1 MLDFGALPPEVNSS
15 NMFSG
20 PGSGSLMAAA
30 SAWNQLAAELNSA
43 ALSYDK
49 VITTLSSDEW
59 MGPASASMAQ
69 AAEPYVAWMTS
80 TTAKAEQ
87 AAAQAR
93 AAAAAYETA
102 LAATVP
108 VPLVAA
114 NRAELAQL
122 VSTNVL
128 GQNTGAI
135 AANEAQYGEMWAQDA
150 TAMYGYAGQSAAA
163 TKVTPFTAA
172 PQVASPTAQATQAT
186 ATTSATATSAGTAQS
201 TLSQLVSSLP
211 SQLQSL
217 ASPAATTSA
226 TTSYPILTELWYLF
240 SGQST
245 LPTNLNA
252 VITGYNSYS
261 SLWYNTEGLPYFSVG
276 MANFGVQIAKSTGML
291 GGAGPA
297 AAGEAAPAAG
307 LGGLGGTLGGGG
319 GMWAAARR
327 SLPGWAMRPHSAS
340 CRCRH
345 PGQEPPRRQATRRSR
360 SRVSPPL
367 HRRPGDP
374 ETCWA
379 ACRWPAARASARATP
394 GLDTGSAP
402 PSWPDHPSPDN
413 ESGWRRGVID
423 PM

>member
-15 NMFSG
+15 KMFSG
-20 PGSGSLMAAA
+20 PGSGSLMAAS

-59 MGPASASMAQ
+59 MGPASATMAQ
-69 AAEPYVAWMTS
+69 AAEPYMAWMTS
-80 TTAKAEQ
+80 TSAKAEQ

-114 NRAELAQL
+114 NRAELAEL
-122 VSTNVL
+122 LSKNVL

-163 TKVTPFTAA
+163 AKVSPFTAA
-172 PQVASPTAQATQAT
+172 PQVASPSAQATQAT
-186 ATTSATATSAGTAQS
+186 ATTAATATSAGTSQS

-211 SQLQSL
+211 SQLQNL

-226 TTSYPILTELWYLF
+226 TTPSYPILTELWYLF

-245 LPTNLNA
+245 LPTNVNEI
-252 VITGYNSYS
+252 ITGYNSYS

-276 MANFGVQIAKSTGML
+276 MANFGVQIAKSM
-291 GGAGPA
+291 GAIGV
-297 AAGEAAPAAG
+297 AAPAAAQAAPTNLGG
-307 LGGLGGTLGGGG
+307 LGGLGGMLGGGG
-319 GMWAAARR
+319 GMLGGGAPVSAAVGNAASLGKLSVPSSWAAATPVL
-327 SLPGWAMRPHSAS
+327 SHAPVSVEGLAPAS
-340 CRCRH
+340 
-345 PGQEPPRRQATRRSR
+345 
-360 SRVSPPL
+360 
-367 HRRPGDP
+367 P
-374 ETCWA
+374 ETGGQGNLMGGMPLA
-379 ACRWPAARASARATP
+379 GGP
-394 GLDTGSAP
+394 GLGRAHVGPRYGIKPTVMARP
-402 PSWPDHPSPDN
+402 PFA
-413 ESGWRRGVID
+413 G
-423 PM
+423 

>member
-1 MLDFGALPPEVNSS
+1 
-15 NMFSG
+15 
-20 PGSGSLMAAA
+20 MAAA
-30 SAWNQLAAELNSA
+30 SAWNQLATELNSA

-59 MGPASASMAQ
+59 VGPASASMAQ
-69 AAEPYVAWMTS
+69 AAEPYVAWMTT
-80 TTAKAEQ
+80 TTAQAEQ

-128 GQNTGAI
+128 RQNTGAI
-135 AANEAQYGEMWAQDA
+135 AAYEAQYGQMWAQDA

-163 TKVTPFTAA
+163 AKVAPFTAA
-172 PQVASPTAQATQAT
+172 PQIATPTAQAAQAT

-211 SQLQSL
+211 TQLQSL

-226 TTSYPILTELWYLF
+226 TTTSNPILTELWFLF
-240 SGQST
+240 SGQSA
-245 LPTNLNA
+245 LPTNLNE
-252 VITGYNSYS
+252 VITGYSGYS

-276 MANFGVQIAKSTGML
+276 MANFGVQIAKSMGAL

-297 AAGEAAPAAG
+297 AAEAAPAASLPG
-307 LGGLGGTLGGGG
+307 LGGMLGGGAGGTPISAGLGNAASLGKLSVPASWAGATSAPSHAPMSVEGLAPASPETGGPGNLLG
-319 GMWAAARR
+319 GMPLAGGPSLGAAHAGPRYGFRPTVMAR
-327 SLPGWAMRPHSAS
+327 
-340 CRCRH
+340 
-345 PGQEPPRRQATRRSR
+345 PPFA
-360 SRVSPPL
+360 
-367 HRRPGDP
+367 G
-374 ETCWA
+374 
-379 ACRWPAARASARATP
+379 
-394 GLDTGSAP
+394 
-402 PSWPDHPSPDN
+402 
-413 ESGWRRGVID
+413 
-423 PM
+423 

>member
-1 MLDFGALPPEVNSS
+1 VLDFGALPPEVNSA

-20 PGSGSLMAAA
+20 PGPGSLMAAA

-49 VITTLSSDEW
+49 VITTLTSDEW
-59 MGPASASMAQ
+59 VGPASASMAQ
-69 AAEPYVAWMTS
+69 AAEPYVAWMTT
-80 TTAKAEQ
+80 TTAQAEQ

-135 AANEAQYGEMWAQDA
+135 AAYEAQYGQMWAQDA
-150 TAMYGYAGQSAAA
+150 TAMYSYAGQSAAA
-163 TKVTPFTAA
+163 AKVAPFTAA
-172 PQVASPTAQATQAT
+172 PHIATPTAQAAQAA

-201 TLSQLVSSLP
+201 TLSQLVSSVP
-211 SQLQSL
+211 TQLQSL

-226 TTSYPILTELWYLF
+226 TTSPDSILTELWFLF
-240 SGQST
+240 SGQSA
-245 LPTNLNA
+245 LPTNLNE
-252 VITGYNSYS
+252 VITGYSGYS

-276 MANFGVQIAKSTGML
+276 MANFGVQIAKSMGAL

-297 AAGEAAPAAG
+297 AAEAAPAASLPG
-307 LGGLGGTLGGGG
+307 LGGMLGGGAGGTPISAGLGNAASLGKLSVPSSWAGGPISAPSHAPVSVEGLAPASPETGAPGNLLG
-319 GMWAAARR
+319 GMPLAGGPSLGAAHAGPRYGFRPTVMAR
-327 SLPGWAMRPHSAS
+327 
-340 CRCRH
+340 
-345 PGQEPPRRQATRRSR
+345 PPFA
-360 SRVSPPL
+360 
-367 HRRPGDP
+367 G
-374 ETCWA
+374 
-379 ACRWPAARASARATP
+379 
-394 GLDTGSAP
+394 
-402 PSWPDHPSPDN
+402 
-413 ESGWRRGVID
+413 
-423 PM
+423 

>member
-1 MLDFGALPPEVNSS
+1 VLDFGALPPEVNSS

-49 VITTLSSDEW
+49 VITTLSGDEW
-59 MGPASASMAQ
+59 LGPASASMAQ

-87 AAAQAR
+87 TAAQAR
-93 AAAAAYETA
+93 EAAAAYETA

-135 AANEAQYGEMWAQDA
+135 AANEAQYGQMWAQDA
-150 TAMYGYAGQSAAA
+150 TAMYSYAGQSAAA

-172 PQVASPTAQATQAT
+172 PQVANPGAQATQAT
-186 ATTSATATSAGTAQS
+186 ATTTATATSAGTSQS

-211 SQLQSL
+211 SQLQNL
-217 ASPAATTSA
+217 ASPVSATSA
-226 TTSYPILTELWYLF
+226 TTSRPILTELWYLF

-245 LPTNLNA
+245 LPTSLNQ

-291 GGAGPA
+291 GGAA
-297 AAGEAAPAAG
+297 AATAPTAG
-307 LGGLGGTLGGGG
+307 LGGLGGMLGGGG
-319 GMWAAARR
+319 GMLGGGAPISAGLGNAAGLGKLSVPSSWAGAA
-327 SLPGWAMRPHSAS
+327 SAPS
-340 CRCRH
+340 H
-345 PGQEPPRRQATRRSR
+345 APISVEGLAPAS
-360 SRVSPPL
+360 
-367 HRRPGDP
+367 P
-374 ETCWA
+374 ETGGQGNLLGGMPLA
-379 ACRWPAARASARATP
+379 GGPSLGAGHAGPRYGFRPTVMAR
-394 GLDTGSAP
+394 P
-402 PSWPDHPSPDN
+402 PFA
-413 ESGWRRGVID
+413 G
-423 PM
+423 

>member
-1 MLDFGALPPEVNSS
+1 
-15 NMFSG
+15 
-20 PGSGSLMAAA
+20 MAAA

-59 MGPASASMAQ
+59 VGPASASMAQ
-69 AAEPYVAWMTS
+69 AAEPYVAWMTT
-80 TTAKAEQ
+80 TTAQAEQ

-135 AANEAQYGEMWAQDA
+135 AAYEAQYGQMWAQDA
-150 TAMYGYAGQSAAA
+150 TAMYSYAGQSAAA
-163 TKVTPFTAA
+163 AKVAPFTAA
-172 PQVASPTAQATQAT
+172 PQIATPTAQAAQAA

-211 SQLQSL
+211 TQLQSL

-226 TTSYPILTELWYLF
+226 TTSPDSILTELWFLF
-240 SGQST
+240 SGQSA
-245 LPTNLNA
+245 LPTNLNE
-252 VITGYNSYS
+252 VITGYSGYS

-276 MANFGVQIAKSTGML
+276 MANFGVQIAKSMGAL

-297 AAGEAAPAAG
+297 AAEAAPAASLPG
-307 LGGLGGTLGGGG
+307 LGGMLSGGAGGTPISAGLGNAASLGKLSVPSSWAGGAISAPSHAPVSVEGLAPASPETGGPGNLLGGMPLAGGPSLG
-319 GMWAAARR
+319 AAHAGPRYGFRPTVMAR
-327 SLPGWAMRPHSAS
+327 
-340 CRCRH
+340 
-345 PGQEPPRRQATRRSR
+345 PPFA
-360 SRVSPPL
+360 
-367 HRRPGDP
+367 G
-374 ETCWA
+374 
-379 ACRWPAARASARATP
+379 
-394 GLDTGSAP
+394 
-402 PSWPDHPSPDN
+402 
-413 ESGWRRGVID
+413 
-423 PM
+423 

>member
-1 MLDFGALPPEVNSS
+1 VLDFGALPPEVNSA

-20 PGSGSLMAAA
+20 PGPGSLMAAA

-59 MGPASASMAQ
+59 VGPASASMAQ
-69 AAEPYVAWMTS
+69 AAEPYVAWMTT
-80 TTAKAEQ
+80 TTAQAEQ

-135 AANEAQYGEMWAQDA
+135 AAYEAQYGQMWAQDA
-150 TAMYGYAGQSAAA
+150 TAMYSYAGQSAAA
-163 TKVTPFTAA
+163 AKVAPFTAA
-172 PQVASPTAQATQAT
+172 PQIATPTAQAAQAA

-211 SQLQSL
+211 TQLQSL

-226 TTSYPILTELWYLF
+226 TTSPDSILTELWFLF
-240 SGQST
+240 SGQSA
-245 LPTNLNA
+245 LPTNLNE
-252 VITGYNSYS
+252 VITGYSGYS

-276 MANFGVQIAKSTGML
+276 MANFGVQIAKSMGAL

-297 AAGEAAPAAG
+297 AAEAAPAASLPG
-307 LGGLGGTLGGGG
+307 LGGMLGGGAGGTPISAGLGNAASLGKLSVPSSWAGGAISAPSHAPVSVEGLAPASPETGGPGNLLG
-319 GMWAAARR
+319 GMPLAGGPSLGAAHAGPRYGFRPTVMAR
-327 SLPGWAMRPHSAS
+327 
-340 CRCRH
+340 
-345 PGQEPPRRQATRRSR
+345 PPFA
-360 SRVSPPL
+360 
-367 HRRPGDP
+367 G
-374 ETCWA
+374 
-379 ACRWPAARASARATP
+379 
-394 GLDTGSAP
+394 
-402 PSWPDHPSPDN
+402 
-413 ESGWRRGVID
+413 
-423 PM
+423 

>member
-1 MLDFGALPPEVNSS
+1 
-15 NMFSG
+15 
-20 PGSGSLMAAA
+20 MAAA

-59 MGPASASMAQ
+59 VGPASASMAQ
-69 AAEPYVAWMTS
+69 AAESYVAWMTT

-102 LAATVP
+102 LSATVP

-114 NRAELAQL
+114 NRAELTQL

-128 GQNTGAI
+128 GQNTSAI

-163 TKVTPFTAA
+163 TKVSAFSAA
-172 PQVASPTAQATQAT
+172 PQVASPTAQATQAA

-201 TLSQLVSSLP
+201 MLSELVSSLP
-211 SQLQSL
+211 NQLQSL

-226 TTSYPILTELWYLF
+226 TPSYPILTELWYLS
-240 SGQST
+240 SGQSA
-245 LPTNLNA
+245 LPTNLNE
-252 VITGYNSYS
+252 VITGYSGYS

-276 MANFGVQIAKSTGML
+276 MANFGVQMAKSMGAL

-297 AAGEAAPAAG
+297 AAEAVPGASLPG
-307 LGGLGGTLGGGG
+307 LGGMGGMLGGGG
-319 GMWAAARR
+319 VGSPISAGLGNAASLGKLSVPSSWAGTTPAPSTAPI
-327 SLPGWAMRPHSAS
+327 SVEGLAPAS
-340 CRCRH
+340 
-345 PGQEPPRRQATRRSR
+345 
-360 SRVSPPL
+360 
-367 HRRPGDP
+367 P
-374 ETCWA
+374 ETGGPGNLLGGMPLA
-379 ACRWPAARASARATP
+379 GGP
-394 GLDTGSAP
+394 GLGAAHAGPRYGFRPTVMARP
-402 PSWPDHPSPDN
+402 PFA
-413 ESGWRRGVID
+413 G
-423 PM
+423 

>member
-1 MLDFGALPPEVNSS
+1 MLDFGALPPEVNSA

-20 PGSGSLMAAA
+20 PGPGSLMAAA

-59 MGPASASMAQ
+59 VGPASASMAQ
-69 AAEPYVAWMTS
+69 AAEPYVAWMTT
-80 TTAKAEQ
+80 TTAQAEQ

-135 AANEAQYGEMWAQDA
+135 AAYEAQYGQMWAQDA
-150 TAMYGYAGQSAAA
+150 TAMYSYAGQSAAA
-163 TKVTPFTAA
+163 AKVAPFTAA
-172 PQVASPTAQATQAT
+172 PQIATPTAQAAQAA

-211 SQLQSL
+211 TQLQSL

-226 TTSYPILTELWYLF
+226 TTSPDSILTELWFLF
-240 SGQST
+240 SGQSA
-245 LPTNLNA
+245 LPTNLNE
-252 VITGYNSYS
+252 VITGYSGYS

-276 MANFGVQIAKSTGML
+276 MANFGVQIAKSMGAL

-297 AAGEAAPAAG
+297 AAEAAPAASLPG
-307 LGGLGGTLGGGG
+307 LGGMLGGGAGGTPISAGLGNAASLGKLSVPSSWAGGAISAPSHAPVSVEGLAPASPETGGPGNLLG
-319 GMWAAARR
+319 GMPLAGGPSLGAAHAGPRYGFRPTVMAR
-327 SLPGWAMRPHSAS
+327 
-340 CRCRH
+340 
-345 PGQEPPRRQATRRSR
+345 PPFA
-360 SRVSPPL
+360 
-367 HRRPGDP
+367 G
-374 ETCWA
+374 
-379 ACRWPAARASARATP
+379 
-394 GLDTGSAP
+394 
-402 PSWPDHPSPDN
+402 
-413 ESGWRRGVID
+413 
-423 PM
+423 

>member
-1 MLDFGALPPEVNSS
+1 
-15 NMFSG
+15 
-20 PGSGSLMAAA
+20 MAAA

-59 MGPASASMAQ
+59 VGPASASMAQ
-69 AAEPYVAWMTS
+69 AAEPYVAWMTT
-80 TTAKAEQ
+80 TTAQAEQ

-135 AANEAQYGEMWAQDA
+135 AAYEAQYGQMWAQDA
-150 TAMYGYAGQSAAA
+150 TAMYSYAGQSAAA
-163 TKVTPFTAA
+163 AKVAPFTAA
-172 PQVASPTAQATQAT
+172 PQIATPTAQAAQAA

-211 SQLQSL
+211 TQLQSL

-226 TTSYPILTELWYLF
+226 TTSPDSILTELWFLF
-240 SGQST
+240 SGQSA
-245 LPTNLNA
+245 LPTNLNE
-252 VITGYNSYS
+252 VITGYSGYS

-276 MANFGVQIAKSTGML
+276 MANFGVQIAKSMGAL

-297 AAGEAAPAAG
+297 AAEAAPAASLPG
-307 LGGLGGTLGGGG
+307 LGGMLGGGAGGTPISAGLGNAASLGKLSVPSSWAGGAISAPSHAPVSVEGLAPASPETGGPGNLLG
-319 GMWAAARR
+319 GMPLAGGPSLGAAHAGPRYGFRPTVMAR
-327 SLPGWAMRPHSAS
+327 
-340 CRCRH
+340 
-345 PGQEPPRRQATRRSR
+345 PPFA
-360 SRVSPPL
+360 
-367 HRRPGDP
+367 G
-374 ETCWA
+374 
-379 ACRWPAARASARATP
+379 
-394 GLDTGSAP
+394 
-402 PSWPDHPSPDN
+402 
-413 ESGWRRGVID
+413 
-423 PM
+423 

>member
-1 MLDFGALPPEVNSS
+1 
-15 NMFSG
+15 
-20 PGSGSLMAAA
+20 
-30 SAWNQLAAELNSA
+30 LNSA

-59 MGPASASMAQ
+59 VGPASASMAQ
-69 AAEPYVAWMTS
+69 AAEPYVAWMTT
-80 TTAKAEQ
+80 TTAQAEQ

-135 AANEAQYGEMWAQDA
+135 AAYEAQYGQMWAQDA
-150 TAMYGYAGQSAAA
+150 TAMYSYAGQSAAA
-163 TKVTPFTAA
+163 AKVAPFTAA
-172 PQVASPTAQATQAT
+172 PQIATPTAQAAQAA

-211 SQLQSL
+211 TQLQSL

-226 TTSYPILTELWYLF
+226 TTSPDSILTELWFLF
-240 SGQST
+240 SGQSA
-245 LPTNLNA
+245 LPTNLNE
-252 VITGYNSYS
+252 VITGYSGYS

-276 MANFGVQIAKSTGML
+276 MANFGVQIAKSMGAL

-297 AAGEAAPAAG
+297 AAEAAPAASLPG
-307 LGGLGGTLGGGG
+307 LGGMLGGGAGGTPISAGLGNAASLGKLSVPSSWAGGAISAPSHAPVSVEGLAPASPETGGPGNLLG
-319 GMWAAARR
+319 GMPLAGGPSLGAAHAGPRYGFRPTVMAR
-327 SLPGWAMRPHSAS
+327 
-340 CRCRH
+340 
-345 PGQEPPRRQATRRSR
+345 PPFA
-360 SRVSPPL
+360 
-367 HRRPGDP
+367 G
-374 ETCWA
+374 
-379 ACRWPAARASARATP
+379 
-394 GLDTGSAP
+394 
-402 PSWPDHPSPDN
+402 
-413 ESGWRRGVID
+413 
-423 PM
+423 

>member
-49 VITTLSSDEW
+49 VITSLSGDEW
-59 MGPASASMAQ
+59 MGPASATMAQ

-172 PQVASPTAQATQAT
+172 PQVASPSAQAAQAT

-201 TLSQLVSSLP
+201 TLSELVSSLP

-226 TTSYPILTELWYLF
+226 TSSYPLLTELWYLF

-245 LPTNLNA
+245 LPNNLGTL
-252 VITGYNSYS
+252 ITGYNSYS

-297 AAGEAAPAAG
+297 AAAEAAPVAG

-319 GMWAAARR
+319 GMLVVALARR

-345 PGQEPPRRQATRRSR
+345 PGQEPARRQATHR
-360 SRVSPPL
+360 SRVEGLASAS
-367 HRRPGDP
+367 P
-374 ETCWA
+374 ETGGPGNLLGGMPLA
-379 ACRWPAARASARATP
+379 GSPSLGAGHAGPRYGFRPTVMAR
-394 GLDTGSAP
+394 P
-402 PSWPDHPSPDN
+402 PFA
-413 ESGWRRGVID
+413 G
-423 PM
+423 

>member
-1 MLDFGALPPEVNSS
+1 
-15 NMFSG
+15 
-20 PGSGSLMAAA
+20 MAAA

-59 MGPASASMAQ
+59 MGPASATMAQ

-93 AAAAAYETA
+93 AAVAAYETA

-172 PQVASPTAQATQAT
+172 PQVASPSAQATQAT
-186 ATTSATATSAGTAQS
+186 ATTTATATSAGTSQS

-211 SQLQSL
+211 NQLQSL
-217 ASPAATTSA
+217 ASPASTTSA
-226 TTSYPILTELWYLF
+226 TTPNSILTELWYLY

-245 LPTNLNA
+245 LPTNLNEI
-252 VITGYNSYS
+252 VTGYNSYS

-276 MANFGVQIAKSTGML
+276 MANFGVQIAKSMGAL

-297 AAGEAAPAAG
+297 AAEAVPGASLPG
-307 LGGLGGTLGGGG
+307 LGGMGGMLGGGG
-319 GMWAAARR
+319 VGSPISAGLGNAASLGKLSVPSSWAGTTPAPSTAPI
-327 SLPGWAMRPHSAS
+327 SVEGLAPAS
-340 CRCRH
+340 
-345 PGQEPPRRQATRRSR
+345 
-360 SRVSPPL
+360 
-367 HRRPGDP
+367 P
-374 ETCWA
+374 ETGGPGNLLGGMPLA
-379 ACRWPAARASARATP
+379 GGP
-394 GLDTGSAP
+394 GLGAAHAGPRYGFRPTVMARP
-402 PSWPDHPSPDN
+402 PFA
-413 ESGWRRGVID
+413 G
-423 PM
+423 

>member
-1 MLDFGALPPEVNSS
+1 
-15 NMFSG
+15 
-20 PGSGSLMAAA
+20 MAAA
-30 SAWNQLAAELNSA
+30 SAWNQLASELNSA

-59 MGPASASMAQ
+59 VGPASASMAQ
-69 AAEPYVAWMTS
+69 AAEPYVAWMTT
-80 TTAKAEQ
+80 TTAQAEQ

-135 AANEAQYGEMWAQDA
+135 AAYEAQYGQMWAQDA
-150 TAMYGYAGQSAAA
+150 TAMYSYAGQSAAA
-163 TKVTPFTAA
+163 AKVAPFTAA
-172 PQVASPTAQATQAT
+172 PQIATPTAQAAQAA

-211 SQLQSL
+211 TQLQSL

-226 TTSYPILTELWYLF
+226 TTSPDSILTELWFLF
-240 SGQST
+240 SGQSA
-245 LPTNLNA
+245 LPTNLNE
-252 VITGYNSYS
+252 VITGYSGYS

-276 MANFGVQIAKSTGML
+276 MANFGVQIAKSMGAL

-297 AAGEAAPAAG
+297 AAEAAPAASLPG
-307 LGGLGGTLGGGG
+307 LGGMLGGGAGGTPISAGLGNAASLGKLSVPSSWAGGAISAPSHAPVSVEGLAPASPETGGPGNLLG
-319 GMWAAARR
+319 GMPLAGGPSLGAAHAGPRYGFRPTVMAR
-327 SLPGWAMRPHSAS
+327 
-340 CRCRH
+340 
-345 PGQEPPRRQATRRSR
+345 PPFA
-360 SRVSPPL
+360 
-367 HRRPGDP
+367 G
-374 ETCWA
+374 
-379 ACRWPAARASARATP
+379 
-394 GLDTGSAP
+394 
-402 PSWPDHPSPDN
+402 
-413 ESGWRRGVID
+413 
-423 PM
+423 

>member
-49 VITTLSSDEW
+49 VVTTLSSDEW
-59 MGPASASMAQ
+59 VGPASASMAQ
-69 AAEPYVAWMTS
+69 AAEPYVAWMTA
-80 TTAKAEQ
+80 TTAQAEQ

-135 AANEAQYGEMWAQDA
+135 ASSEAQYGEMWAQDA
-150 TAMYGYAGQSAAA
+150 TAMYSYAGQAAAA

-186 ATTSATATSAGTAQS
+186 ATTAATATSAGTAQS

-217 ASPAATTSA
+217 ASPGATTSA

-319 GMWAAARR
+319 GGGGIGSPISAGLGNAASLGKLSVPSSWAGATPAP
-327 SLPGWAMRPHSAS
+327 STAPISVEGLAPAS
-340 CRCRH
+340 
-345 PGQEPPRRQATRRSR
+345 
-360 SRVSPPL
+360 
-367 HRRPGDP
+367 P
-374 ETCWA
+374 ETGGPGNLLGGMPLA
-379 ACRWPAARASARATP
+379 GGP
-394 GLDTGSAP
+394 GLGAGHAGPRYGFRPTVMARP
-402 PSWPDHPSPDN
+402 PFA
-413 ESGWRRGVID
+413 G
-423 PM
+423 